1 MGTCGS
7 FESLYASGLG
17 KHFFDQGP
25 YYQKRVDRAHR
36 IHFSAIRTL
45 PQIRKRGPAVQVN
58 IAEKQ
63 INTVG

>member
-1 MGTCGS
+1 LTRG
-7 FESLYASGLG
+7 
-17 KHFFDQGP
+17 H

-45 PQIRKRGPAVQVN
+45 PQIRKMGPAVQIN
-58 IAEKQ
+58 MAEKQ